1 MIRQHPV
8 TYLMW
13 ALLLA
18 GAATAV
24 WQGTWSVVFIAL
36 LTFGLTLVPIV
47 GQTWTGVTL
56 PAGVVA
62 AIVFFITATLFL
74 GEIGDYY
81 ERFWWWDVFL
91 HGGSAVAFGMIGTV
105 VVLILVGGNRLDA
118 SPVIGAAL
126 AFTFAVAIGAL
137 WEIFE
142 FAMDQIFG
150 TNMQKSGLLDTMA
163 DLIVDCIGGL
173 IGASAGYA
181 YLKWGGQRGL
191 AAVIRAIVEKNIP
204 PRPRP

>member
-1 MIRQHPV
+1 
-8 TYLMW
+8 
-13 ALLLA
+13 
-18 GAATAV
+18 
-24 WQGTWSVVFIAL
+24 
-36 LTFGLTLVPIV
+36 
-47 GQTWTGVTL
+47 
-56 PAGVVA
+56 
-62 AIVFFITATLFL
+62 
-74 GEIGDYY
+74 
-81 ERFWWWDVFL
+81 L